1 MVNLNLVG
9 AEERQ
14 LVVFDLATEAYGV
27 DINTVREIIR
37 MQEITA
43 VPRAPDFVEGVINIR
58 GKITPVI
65 DLRKRVRV
73 ESQEVV

>member
-65 DLRKRVRV
+65 DLRKRF
-73 ESQEVV
+73 E